1 MKHIYVADDGKQF
14 DTAEACETY
23 EAKKNRVEE
32 ERKKKEIE
40 RKRRLKEV
48 TDAYD
53 KYEELARKYYDDYSD
68 IDSSWNSLLYS
79 LLK

>member
-1 MKHIYVADDGKQF
+1 MKHIYVADDGRQF

-53 KYEELARKYYDDYSD
+53 KYEELARKYYYDYSD
-68 IDSSWNSLLYS
+68 TDPSWNSLLYD
-79 LLK
+79 LFK